1 MAARTIQGTLINDY
15 ADRQREIF
23 STAGET
29 SGGNNKLGAHTPSGV
44 FSFYNPKDVTKT
56 EVTAEDL
63 MENTT
68 SAFHSPYVNGVGADQ
83 NPDFGEVAASAFKYE
98 TSYFDK
104 VKKQGDKPG
113 IFGPNLSVPDVHNP
127 NAESE
132 LTSDYEEGNVSSPTS
147 LLQNSAEIPE
157 SFDTKGFGIGT
168 KRNDP
173 RSQSGIQGPFN
184 VNSRNVNDTDTPQ
197 KATLGEYINT
207 AGEGEDLSGY
217 LDHTEYNYES

>member
-1 MAARTIQGTLINDY
+1 MKKQYNVHWQTHNIQCQIL
-15 ADRQREIF
+15 
-23 STAGET
+23 
-29 SGGNNKLGAHTPSGV
+29 
-44 FSFYNPKDVTKT
+44 
-56 EVTAEDL
+56 
-63 MENTT
+63 
-68 SAFHSPYVNGVGADQ
+68 
-83 NPDFGEVAASAFKYE
+83 SAFKYE

-113 IFGPNLSVPDVHNP
+113 IFGPNLLVPDVHNP

-147 LLQNSAEIPE
+147 LQTNIAEASD
-157 SFDTKGFGIGT
+157 SFDTKGFGVDT

-173 RSQSGIQGPFN
+173 RLQTGIQGPFN
-184 VNSRNVNDTDTPQ
+184 VNSRSVNDTSVPQ

-207 AGEGEDLSGY
+207 SSNDDGALSGY